1 MKNRKIII
9 IILASVML
17 FASVG
22 IATGFFDKVVTVYKA
37 FIYCKGAELETNK
50 QVR

>member
-1 MKNRKIII
+1 MKNRKVMV

-22 IATGFFDKVVTVYKA
+22 IATGFFDKVVTACKA
-37 FIYCKGAELETNK
+37 FIYCNGAPLETNK
-50 QVR
+50 QIR

>member
-1 MKNRKIII
+1 MNNRKIII
-9 IILASVML
+9 VVLVSVML

-22 IATGFFDKVVTVYKA
+22 IATGFFDKVVTACKA
-37 FIYCKGAELETNK
+37 FIYCNGAPIDTQK

>member
-9 IILASVML
+9 IVLASVML

-22 IATGFFDKVVTVYKA
+22 IATGFFDKVVRTYKA
-37 FIYCKGAELETNK
+37 FIYCNGAEVQIK
-50 QVR
+50 K